1 MNRVTLLVLALLLA
15 LAVAGCAG
23 EEDPGTAAGSG
34 ADAAAEEAPAETPEA
49 PAEWTVQLLEGYPE
63 EIVPLYKSD
72 LLDTAFYSVRNDP
85 QWAAVEGGL
94 RNIHHVVYQTS
105 ATPGEVLEHYL
116 GLMSATTDGDASD
129 GSIEGTIGKY
139 TVWVNTTEESSY
151 NAVYM
156 SVDLPKA
163 EVTETN
169 PFYTD
174 YPVDLVE
181 TPAEFVFFEDK
192 YYEYLYRST
201 DMAYWRQFDIADR
214 DGQNGPDLSLEDVYA
229 YYQERYGDKPEFALD
244 TDARMITWTDGKY
257 HIVIA
262 FYEGGGRG
270 VLEIGWDW
278 EG

>member
-1 MNRVTLLVLALLLA
+1 MNRTAPLALALLLA
-15 LAVAGCAG
+15 LTVAGCSPA
-23 EEDPGTAAGSG
+23 EEPATAP
-34 ADAAAEEAPAETPEA
+34 EAPATETPAEAPEA
-49 PAEWTVQLLEGYPE
+49 PAEWTVRLLEGFPE
-63 EIVPLYKSD
+63 DTVPLYKSD

-94 RNIHHVVYQTS
+94 RNIHHVVYHTAAPS
-105 ATPGEVLEHYL
+105 AEVLEHYL

-229 YYQERYGDKPEFALD
+229 YYQERYGDKPEFTID
-244 TDARMITWTDGKY
+244 RDARQMTWKDGKY
-257 HIVIA
+257 SVTIA

>member
-1 MNRVTLLVLALLLA
+1 
-15 LAVAGCAG
+15 
-23 EEDPGTAAGSG
+23 
-34 ADAAAEEAPAETPEA
+34 
-49 PAEWTVQLLEGYPE
+49 
-63 EIVPLYKSD
+63 
-72 LLDTAFYSVRNDP
+72 
-85 QWAAVEGGL
+85 
-94 RNIHHVVYQTS
+94 
-105 ATPGEVLEHYL
+105 
-116 GLMSATTDGDASD
+116 
-129 GSIEGTIGKY
+129 
-139 TVWVNTTEESSY
+139 
-151 NAVYM
+151 
-156 SVDLPKA
+156 
-163 EVTETN
+163 
-169 PFYTD
+169 
-174 YPVDLVE
+174 VE

-278 EG
+278 EV

>member
-1 MNRVTLLVLALLLA
+1 MNRILPLALALLLA
-15 LAVAGCAG
+15 LVVVGCSPA
-23 EEDPGTAAGSG
+23 EEPAPGPDAPAA
-34 ADAAAEEAPAETPEA
+34 EAPAEAPEA
-49 PAEWTVQLLEGYPE
+49 PAEWTVQLLDGFPDDT
-63 EIVPLYKSD
+63 VPLYKSD
-72 LLDTAFYSVRNDP
+72 LLDTASYSVRDDP
-85 QWAAVEGGL
+85 QWRSVEGGL
-94 RNIHHVVYQTS
+94 RNIHHVVYHT
-105 ATPGEVLEHYL
+105 AAPTAEVLEHYL
-116 GLMSATTDGDASD
+116 GLMGEKKDADRSD
-129 GSIEGTIGKY
+129 GTIEGTIGKH
-139 TVWVNTTEESSY
+139 TVWINTTEESSY

-163 EVTETN
+163 EVTESN
-169 PFYTD
+169 PFYAD
-174 YPVDLVE
+174 YPAGLVE
-181 TPAEFVFFEDK
+181 VPDEFVFFEDK
-192 YYEYLYRST
+192 YYEYLYRNT